1 MKTLLLKFF
10 FKLFD
15 KDKYKKMKITSQ
27 INSDKLLF
35 KDKYEN
41 YIYKIQ
47 DNLKKKKR
55 DFIPSF
61 WAHWRYHKYF
71 TSLAI
76 SF

>member
-47 DNLKKKKR
+47 DNLKKKKE
-55 DFIPSF
+55 I
-61 WAHWRYHKYF
+61 
-71 TSLAI
+71 
-76 SF
+76 